1 MKDSL
6 YHIVLR
12 TSALTLAL
20 ILLFDSGLLSSATA
34 KISQNT
40 QDYVANAIGMYAGVE
55 ATELNQYTAE
65 LTARDRV
72 LTQREG
78 EIAQREIAVNLAESG
93 EATDYSTFIISL
105 LLFVI
110 LVLIVLNYALD
121 YIRERELIM
130 QRKNATMA

>member
-12 TSALTLAL
+12 TSALTLAF

-121 YIRERELIM
+121 YIRAREEIM

>member
-20 ILLFDSGLLSSATA
+20 VLLFDSGLLSGATA

-55 ATELNQYTAE
+55 VTELNQYTAE

-105 LLFVI
+105 LLFII

-121 YIRERELIM
+121 YVRMREQII